1 MKSKTIFLMQWIL
14 TLLVCLAMELTVQL
28 KEGIIGFGV
37 ICAILLVPLMLK
49 DLEEVC
55 NGKR

>member
-14 TLLVCLAMELTVQL
+14 TLLVCLAIELTVQL
-28 KEGIIGFGV
+28 KEGISGFGV